1 MVFQEQLKD
10 FPDAYSRNYEEYQ
23 MIVGK
28 RQQEIFEKETI
39 QIVSVEEQRNK
50 VDFPSDQKVK

>member
-1 MVFQEQLKD
+1 
-10 FPDAYSRNYEEYQ
+10 

-39 QIVSVEEQRNK
+39 PIVSVEWQKNK
-50 VDFPSDQKVK
+50 IDFPSDQKVK

>member
-1 MVFQEQLKD
+1 
-10 FPDAYSRNYEEYQ
+10 

-39 QIVSVEEQRNK
+39 QIVSVEEQKNK
-50 VDFPSDQKVK
+50 VDFPSEQKVK

>member
-1 MVFQEQLKD
+1 M
-10 FPDAYSRNYEEYQ
+10 NYEEYQ

-39 QIVSVEEQRNK
+39 QIVSVEEQKNK
-50 VDFPSDQKVK
+50 VDFPSEQKVK

>member
-10 FPDAYSRNYEEYQ
+10 FRDAYSRNYEEYQ

-39 QIVSVEEQRNK
+39 QIVSIEEQRNK

>member
-1 MVFQEQLKD
+1 
-10 FPDAYSRNYEEYQ
+10 

-39 QIVSVEEQRNK
+39 QTVSAEEQRNK